1 MRVLAVAA
9 HPGDEV
15 LGAGGTLARHARE
28 GHAVD
33 VVLCAPGTISRDRT
47 ADEIAQ
53 LLKLKDQA
61 REAARRLGARPPV
74 FLDFPA
80 HAMDS
85 VPLLDVVRRVEAA
98 IADLRPEVVYTQHPG
113 DLDVDHQVTA
123 RAVLTACRP
132 LPGSTVRA
140 IHAWETLASTEWA
153 PLPLA
158 GPFVPHHF
166 VDVESTLGAKLNAL
180 SSYEG
185 ELRAFP
191 HPRSAEAARHLA
203 GLRGATAG
211 VQAAEAFETLRSL
224 WR

>member
-15 LGAGGTLARHARE
+15 LGAGATLARHARE
-28 GHAVD
+28 GHPVD
-33 VVLCAPGTISRDRT
+33 IVLCAPGTISRDRT

-80 HAMDS
+80 NAMDS
-85 VPLLDVVRRVEAA
+85 VPLQDVVRRVEAA
-98 IADLRPEVVYTQHPG
+98 IAELRPEVVYTHHPG
-113 DLDVDHQVTA
+113 DLDVDHQLTA
-123 RAVLTACRP
+123 RAVLSACRP

-140 IHAWETLASTEWA
+140 IHAWETLSSTEWA
-153 PLPLA
+153 PPQLTS
-158 GPFVPHHF
+158 PFLPHHF
-166 VDVESTLGAKLNAL
+166 VDVEATLGSKLNAL
-180 SSYEG
+180 ACYEG
-185 ELRAFP
+185 ELRPFP
-191 HPRSAEAARHLA
+191 HPRSAEAVRHLA
-203 GLRGATAG
+203 GVRGATAG
-211 VQAAEAFETLRSL
+211 LQAAEAFETLRSI